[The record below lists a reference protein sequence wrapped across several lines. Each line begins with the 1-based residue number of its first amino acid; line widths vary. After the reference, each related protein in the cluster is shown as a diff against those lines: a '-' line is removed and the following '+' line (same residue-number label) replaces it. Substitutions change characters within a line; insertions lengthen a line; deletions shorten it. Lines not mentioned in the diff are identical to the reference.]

1 MTHSEVVSFIWS
13 VAASFGTRS
22 SAASTRTSA
31 LPLTVLRRLDCVL
44 APTKKK
50 VLGTNAKFRGKGIE
64 NVDPALRKASGF
76 AFWNTSKYD
85 FGSLLDDHAHLK
97 QNLRNYIQ
105 HFSPNMRE
113 TLEKFDFDNTI
124 ANWTRRASCSRSSS
138 ASARSTCIRVA
149 CRIRSWG
156 RSSKS

>member
-1 MTHSEVVSFIWS
+1 M
-13 VAASFGTRS
+13 
-22 SAASTRTSA
+22 
-31 LPLTVLRRLDCVL
+31 LRRLDCVL

-50 VLGTNAKFRGKGIE
+50 VLETNAKFKGKGIE

-124 ANWTRRASCSRSSS
+124 ANWTRRGCFFRYWDGSRTSSYIRT
-138 ASARSTCIRVA
+138 RSTTSR
-149 CRIRSWG
+149 WG